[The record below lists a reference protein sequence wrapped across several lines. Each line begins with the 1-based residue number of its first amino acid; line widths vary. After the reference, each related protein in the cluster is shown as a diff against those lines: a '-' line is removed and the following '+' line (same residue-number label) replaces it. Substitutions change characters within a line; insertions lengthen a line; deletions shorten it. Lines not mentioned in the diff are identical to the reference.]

1 MLRRKPIQTYDF
13 FLYQNQISNNYL
25 LTIIR
30 YFSQV
35 LLNIIQYMR
44 HVLRPTLYMM
54 TSSNGNIF
62 RVTGPLR
69 VEFTD
74 HRWIPFTKASDA
86 ELWCFFSC
94 AWINSW
100 VNNREAG
107 NLSRHRTHYDIIVT
121 RRALSIDYKLNV
133 YINQIRH
140 PDIRLIY
147 TRLGAYLNILSTS
160 RASKKQYETCPL
172 CQSEPETVTHFIL
185 RCPFRPKDTISLIV
199 SRTFIHISLSKVILK
214 KLAYISDLRFPPESI
229 GVRCEYIYI
238 YKVYTRRERCVLWN
252 ISIPSDIWLLLS
264 VMCPWEP

>member
-107 NLSRHRTHYDIIVT
+107 NLSRHRTHYDIIVMT
-121 RRALSIDYKLNV
+121 KEFFC
-133 YINQIRH
+133 
-140 PDIRLIY
+140 
-147 TRLGAYLNILSTS
+147 
-160 RASKKQYETCPL
+160 KQN
-172 CQSEPETVTHFIL
+172 
-185 RCPFRPKDTISLIV
+185 TISNNNIFIPLTTAIMV
-199 SRTFIHISLSKVILK
+199 YQRSDRPHIFPSMNRSLFTLSWGFRGGGYSNSVRQILCKQTFRSRKRTSHI
-214 KLAYISDLRFPPESI
+214 F
-229 GVRCEYIYI
+229 
-238 YKVYTRRERCVLWN
+238 
-252 ISIPSDIWLLLS
+252 
-264 VMCPWEP
+264 